1 MVSQRTSGRPGQRV
15 RARVMPFGFRSS
27 RRNLLLS
34 AAAFVIIVAGMRAAA
49 GILVPFFLAVFIAVL
64 CSAPL
69 GWLQRIGVPRPIG
82 VALVVLGLLGVG
94 SMVTTLVGSSV
105 IDFTRSI
112 PFYQRRLQSEAQA
125 LLIWLEGRGIDVAE
139 DFFLS
144 YFDVGRVLQ
153 LAGGILTGVRAML
166 TNGILILLTMI
177 FILVEMA
184 SFPVKLRAALGESSA
199 TFAYGTFARFAEDA
213 RRYIGIKTLI
223 SLATGAL
230 VAVWLGLLG
239 VEYSLLWG
247 LLAFLLNYVPT
258 IGSFIAAIP
267 AVLFAF
273 LQLGPGSS
281 LLAVLG
287 YLVINTLLA
296 NVIEPR
302 VMGRSMGLS
311 TLVVFLSLVFWGWV
325 LGPIGMLLSVP
336 LTVILKLALEGQ
348 ERTRWMAVLLGP
360 AVPDEDTPPTEEM
373 PAVG

>member
-1 MVSQRTSGRPGQRV
+1 
-15 RARVMPFGFRSS
+15 
-27 RRNLLLS
+27 
-34 AAAFVIIVAGMRAAA
+34 
-49 GILVPFFLAVFIAVL
+49 
-64 CSAPL
+64 
-69 GWLQRIGVPRPIG
+69 
-82 VALVVLGLLGVG
+82 
-94 SMVTTLVGSSV
+94 
-105 IDFTRSI
+105 
-112 PFYQRRLQSEAQA
+112 
-125 LLIWLEGRGIDVAE
+125 
-139 DFFLS
+139 
-144 YFDVGRVLQ
+144 
-153 LAGGILTGVRAML
+153 ML

-199 TFAYGTFARFAEDA
+199 TFAYGTFARFAEDV
-213 RRYIGIKTLI
+213 RKYIGIKTLI

-273 LQLGPGSS
+273 LQLGLGTS

-360 AVPDEDTPPTEEM
+360 ACPDEEVCPPEEM
-373 PAVG
+373 PPAEKMPPAG

>member
-1 MVSQRTSGRPGQRV
+1 MRV
-15 RARVMPFGFRSS
+15 RVMPVGVRRS
-27 RRNLLLS
+27 RRDLLLT
-34 AAAFVIIVAGMRAAA
+34 AAAFVIVVAGMRAAA

-69 GWLQRIGVPRPIG
+69 AWLQRIGVPRAIG
-82 VALVVLGLLGVG
+82 VTLVVLGLLGVG
-94 SMVTTLVGSSV
+94 SMVTTLVGSSL

-112 PFYQRRLQSEAQA
+112 PFYQHRLQSETQA
-125 LLIWLEGRGIDVAE
+125 LLIWLEGRGIDVSE
-139 DFFLS
+139 EVILS
-144 YFDVGRVLQ
+144 YFDVGKMLQ
-153 LAGGILTGVRAML
+153 LVGGVLTGLRGLL

-177 FILVEMA
+177 FILVEMV
-184 SFPVKLRAALGESSA
+184 SFPVKLRVALGESSA
-199 TFAYGTFARFAEDA
+199 TFAYGTFARFAEDV
-213 RRYIGIKTLI
+213 RRYIGIKTLV
-223 SLATGAL
+223 SLGTGAL
-230 VAVWLGLLG
+230 VAVWLGLMG

-247 LLAFLLNYVPT
+247 LLAFLLNYVPS

-273 LQLGPGSS
+273 LQLGLGSS
-281 LLAVLG
+281 LLAALG
-287 YLVINTLLA
+287 FLVINTLMG

-360 AVPDEDTPPTEEM
+360 AVPPEAVLPAGEMLLADERADSPAPPS
-373 PAVG
+373 